1 MNGTGPRLVGRS
13 SSWISDLH
21 HEAGDT
27 SSGSGDSD
35 KLLAGPLLLVE
46 CSRNGRAFLQRALT
60 ARGIVVTGVSSLA
73 QAEAATADANF
84 AFAVIDLR
92 LRDGD
97 CLPFVQGLRQRCTK
111 MRIVVVTDADSFASV
126 IRTLGAGADD
136 YKPQP
141 VDEDELVDALLDRA
155 TTLPAIPEMPLGL
168 SRTCWEHIM
177 RIYEQCDRN
186 VSRTAQRLGMH
197 RRSLQ
202 RVLSKRAPLPRV
214 R

>member
-1 MNGTGPRLVGRS
+1 
-13 SSWISDLH
+13 
-21 HEAGDT
+21 
-27 SSGSGDSD
+27 
-35 KLLAGPLLLVE
+35 
-46 CSRNGRAFLQRALT
+46 
-60 ARGIVVTGVSSLA
+60 VVTGVSGIA
-73 QAEAATADANF
+73 QAEAVIGVADF
-84 AFAVIDLR
+84 AYAAINLR
-92 LRDGD
+92 LREGNG
-97 CLPFVQGLRQRCTK
+97 LSFVQGLRQRCPK
-111 MRIVVVTDADSFASV
+111 MRIVVVTDADSFDSV

-141 VDEDELVDALLDRA
+141 VGEDELVDALLDRA
-155 TTLPAIPEMPLGL
+155 TTLPPIPETPLGL

-214 R
+214 RQSCQEARRDRPW

>member
-1 MNGTGPRLVGRS
+1 
-13 SSWISDLH
+13 
-21 HEAGDT
+21 
-27 SSGSGDSD
+27 
-35 KLLAGPLLLVE
+35 
-46 CSRNGRAFLQRALT
+46 
-60 ARGIVVTGVSSLA
+60 
-73 QAEAATADANF
+73 
-84 AFAVIDLR
+84 
-92 LRDGD
+92 
-97 CLPFVQGLRQRCTK
+97 
-111 MRIVVVTDADSFASV
+111 
-126 IRTLGAGADD
+126 LGAGADD

-155 TTLPAIPEMPLGL
+155 TTLPPIPETPLGL
-168 SRTCWEHIM
+168 CRTCWEHIM